1 MTSRVPVFV
10 CGEPARGDDGAG
22 FAAVELLA
30 PDVRARAEIV
40 PVGQLDVLLLL
51 DLPAHEPCV
60 VVDAVAGLA
69 PGEIWVRPLAALVDR
84 ARAGAGRAPE
94 PSSSHELPL
103 EQVLALAAALRDAP
117 PAGTFVGIG
126 GSCWDVG
133 TPLTAAVAASLPAFA
148 AAIAAAV
155 EAHAGS

>member
-1 MTSRVPVFV
+1 
-10 CGEPARGDDGAG
+10 
-22 FAAVELLA
+22 
-30 PDVRARAEIV
+30 
-40 PVGQLDVLLLL
+40 
-51 DLPAHEPCV
+51 V
-60 VVDAVAGLA
+60 VVDAVAGIPA
-69 PGEIWVRPLAALVDR
+69 GEIWVRPLPELVDR
-84 ARAGAGRAPE
+84 ARALADAGRAPE

-133 TPLTAAVAASLPAFA
+133 TPLTASVAAGLPAFV

-155 EAHAGS
+155 EAAHAGTAAVDTAHGRAPGGGRAHGRTAVEGETRRPAGPA